1 MAILKLRN
9 LTVDLPPGADRAH
22 AVEDVSLDV
31 NSNEI
36 LCVVGESGSGK
47 SVMGRTIMGLLGRT
61 RLRPSS
67 GSILFGEEELLT
79 ASPARMRQIR
89 GDRITM
95 IFQEPMTALN
105 ALMTVG
111 RQIDES
117 LKVHRRMS
125 QSERQARIHA
135 LFESVRLPEPHRIY
149 RSYPHQ
155 LSGGQRHRVVIAM
168 ALILEPDV
176 VIADEPST
184 ALDVTTQARILE
196 LINDFQEAG
205 GT

>member
-1 MAILKLRN
+1 MVQTALKLRN

-79 ASPARMRQIR
+79 ASPARITRR
-89 GDRITM
+89 G
-95 IFQEPMTALN
+95 EC
-105 ALMTVG
+105 
-111 RQIDES
+111 
-117 LKVHRRMS
+117 
-125 QSERQARIHA
+125 
-135 LFESVRLPEPHRIY
+135 
-149 RSYPHQ
+149 
-155 LSGGQRHRVVIAM
+155 RV
-168 ALILEPDV
+168 
-176 VIADEPST
+176 
-184 ALDVTTQARILE
+184 
-196 LINDFQEAG
+196 
-205 GT
+205 